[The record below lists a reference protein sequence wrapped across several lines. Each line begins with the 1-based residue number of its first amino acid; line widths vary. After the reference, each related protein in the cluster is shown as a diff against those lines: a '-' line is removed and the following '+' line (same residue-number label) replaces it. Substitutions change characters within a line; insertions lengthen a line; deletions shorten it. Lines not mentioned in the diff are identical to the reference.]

1 MRYFAL
7 QKKTLWEN
15 MLIVALKGNKGK
27 LSKYL
32 EMGPCQSTFLIVSRD
47 DSIRRMFWALLSRT
61 WRSYLYQVFR
71 VHKCASVERQA
82 RGGLGAAL
90 FPTHLARAMSC
101 SVLPTSLC
109 CCCAVTKSC
118 PTRCDPI
125 DCSRPGFPDTGLVCR
140 SLLQWTTICQSSSLW
155 PICLGGPAW
164 HGS

>member
-61 WRSYLYQVFR
+61 
-71 VHKCASVERQA
+71 
-82 RGGLGAAL
+82 
-90 FPTHLARAMSC
+90 
-101 SVLPTSLC
+101 
-109 CCCAVTKSC
+109 
-118 PTRCDPI
+118 
-125 DCSRPGFPDTGLVCR
+125 
-140 SLLQWTTICQSSSLW
+140 
-155 PICLGGPAW
+155 
-164 HGS
+164 